1 MHSPAPIVFHI
12 TCRWPDLRPV
22 SMATSG
28 LEGGPARWT
37 PENSSSTGPV
47 LAADPPPAVD
57 SKPPLPPLPP

>member
-1 MHSPAPIVFHI
+1 MHTPGPISFHI

-37 PENSSSTGPV
+37 PETVEQLRVALRQMLTLEP
-47 LAADPPPAVD
+47 DPPPAG
-57 SKPPLPPLPP
+57 